1 MNMLQS
7 HRRSGRRRTAPKR
20 FEDETFVSGAIDRY
34 QHCYD
39 ANRPGKYDRINGHEN
54 HYTSSRGHKF
64 TTLEWRVAQ
73 GRITQKIVLR
83 DFTES
88 LLEFS
93 SIWRDMG
100 HVLPGAIVSHIGGFL
115 RISNVDKALVAD
127 DDEFIV
133 GDDSDVEE
141 AQPKKWSCSGLPMDD
156 DSDEEEW
163 DSGDETEEDGEW
175 NSEAEDIQA
184 EESDEEDDVPT
195 HDGWNHRW
203 GCPPLSKTDLKQY
216 KK

>member
-39 ANRPGKYDRINGHEN
+39 ANRTGKYDQINGHDN
-54 HYTSSRGHKF
+54 YYTSRRGHKF
-64 TTLEWRVAQ
+64 TTIEWNDR
-73 GRITQKIVLR
+73 GKYRIHKR
-83 DFTES
+83 DFSES

-100 HVLPGAIVSHIGGFL
+100 CVLPGAIVSHIGGFL
-115 RISNVDKALVAD
+115 RISETDKALVAD

-141 AQPKKWSCSGLPMDD
+141 EEAQPKKWSCSGLPMDD
-156 DSDEEEW
+156 ESDEEVW
-163 DSGDETEEDGEW
+163 DSGDETEDDEEW
-175 NSEAEDIQA
+175 DSEAEDLQA

-203 GCPPLSKTDLKQY
+203 GCPPLSNKDLKQY

>member
-1 MNMLQS
+1 MNMIIQ

-20 FEDETFVSGAIDRY
+20 FEDETFVSGAVDRY

-39 ANRPGKYDRINGHEN
+39 ANRSGKYDQINGHEDY
-54 HYTSSRGHKF
+54 YTSRRGHKF
-64 TTLEWRVAQ
+64 TTIEWNDR
-73 GRITQKIVLR
+73 GKYRIHKR
-83 DFTES
+83 DFSES

-100 HVLPGAIVSHIGGFL
+100 RVLPGAIVSHIGGFL
-115 RISNVDKALVAD
+115 RISDVDKALVAD

-156 DSDEEEW
+156 ESEEEW
-163 DSGDETEEDGEW
+163 DSEDETDDDEEWD
-175 NSEAEDIQA
+175 
-184 EESDEEDDVPT
+184 SDAEDDVPT

-203 GCPPLSKTDLKQY
+203 GCPPLSKKNLK
-216 KK
+216 K

>member
-1 MNMLQS
+1 MNMIQP

-20 FEDETFVSGAIDRY
+20 FEDEEFVSGAVDRY
-34 QHCYD
+34 EHCYD
-39 ANRPGKYDRINGHEN
+39 ANRSGKVDRVNGHEN
-54 HYTSSRGHKF
+54 YYTSRRGHKF

-73 GRITQKIVLR
+73 GRIIQKIVLR

-100 HVLPGAIVSHIGGFL
+100 RVLPGAIVSRIGEYL
-115 RISNVDKALVAD
+115 RISNVDKQLVVE
-127 DDEFIV
+127 DDEFIAAD
-133 GDDSDVEE
+133 GEVE
-141 AQPKKWSCSGLPMDD
+141 PKKWSCSGLPMDD
-156 DSDEEEW
+156 DESEEEW
-163 DSGDETEEDGEW
+163 DSEEETDDDEEWEED
-175 NSEAEDIQA
+175 NS
-184 EESDEEDDVPT
+184 DDDTPT

-203 GCPPLSKTDLKQY
+203 GCPPLNTNDAKKY